1 MWGKKKVD
9 APRLYP
15 PTKARNNQMKNRP
28 EQDKASLLGRGRV
41 TELFTR
47 AWRRDQAQN
56 LNKDSG
62 TGLRN

>member
-1 MWGKKKVD
+1 MKKKID
-9 APRLYP
+9 TPPLYP
-15 PTKARNNQMKNRP
+15 PTKARSNQMENRP
-28 EQDKASLLGRGRV
+28 EQDKASLLGRGRT